1 MSEWEL
7 TSWVARSGE
16 PGPPLR
22 AWAPSGHAAVSVAIT
37 AKPSRA
43 NISIDLKYV
52 PGI

>member
-7 TSWVARSGE
+7 TSWVATSGK
-16 PGPPLR
+16 PGPQLC
-22 AWAPSGHAAVSVAIT
+22 AWVCSGHAAVSVSIT
-37 AKPSRA
+37 AKPSSA